1 MTKKA
6 TDIICYISIVG
17 WLVAFFAGTR
27 KESKFHLNQ
36 ALTANAGFLILNIA
50 SRLIPYFLFK
60 GLIFWALDMFLLVIT
75 DMTRLERVQSAFAR
89 YTSPEIADFVL
100 STPEGGKQGGQSR
113 QQHHICFR
121 RLGKYLG
128 DYKDESNPNVE
139 EARERHSRLK
149 LFLQNM
155 GW

>member
-6 TDIICYISIVG
+6 TDIICYISFVG

-75 DMTRLERVQSAFAR
+75 IIALVGACKGEEKVLPVLGGISILNDSVYDKDFSGAAAPSAPAEDA
-89 YTSPEIADFVL
+89 SE
-100 STPEGGKQGGQSR
+100 EN
-113 QQHHICFR
+113 
-121 RLGKYLG
+121 
-128 DYKDESNPNVE
+128 KD
-139 EARERHSRLK
+139 
-149 LFLQNM
+149 
-155 GW
+155 

>member
-75 DMTRLERVQSAFAR
+75 IIALVGACKGEEKVLHQH
-89 YTSPEIADFVL
+89 PE
-100 STPEGGKQGGQSR
+100 
-113 QQHHICFR
+113 
-121 RLGKYLG
+121 
-128 DYKDESNPNVE
+128 
-139 EARERHSRLK
+139 
-149 LFLQNM
+149 
-155 GW
+155 

>member
-75 DMTRLERVQSAFAR
+75 I
-89 YTSPEIADFVL
+89 IALVGACKGEEKVL
-100 STPEGGKQGGQSR
+100 PVLGGISILSCCSLRSCRGR
-113 QQHHICFR
+113 F
-121 RLGKYLG
+121 
-128 DYKDESNPNVE
+128 
-139 EARERHSRLK
+139 
-149 LFLQNM
+149 
-155 GW
+155 